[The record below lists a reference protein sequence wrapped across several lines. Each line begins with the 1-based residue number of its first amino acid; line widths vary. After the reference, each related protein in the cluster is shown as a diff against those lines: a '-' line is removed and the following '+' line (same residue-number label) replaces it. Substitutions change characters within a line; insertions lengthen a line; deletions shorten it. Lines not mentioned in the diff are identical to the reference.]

1 MKHGIML
8 LQNSTLPPRTK
19 DFNGSLQQGIHH
31 FHRFVNLI
39 SPSITR
45 CYLES
50 KGWRSGESTRLP
62 PMWLG
67 FKSQRRRHMWVE
79 FVVGS
84 LPCSK
89 RFFSGY
95 SGFPLSSKTNTSK
108 FQFDQESGRR
118 RTTLWMCYLQII
130 IYLFILLFYL
140 SVPTT
145 KASKSDFELQTESL
159 P

>member
-50 KGWRSGESTRLP
+50 KGWRSGESTCLP

-84 LPCSK
+84 LLCSE
-89 RFFSGY
+89 RFF
-95 SGFPLSSKTNTSK
+95 FPGAPVFPSLQKPTFSNSNSTRNQVDEEALCGCATSK
-108 FQFDQESGRR
+108 S
-118 RTTLWMCYLQII
+118 LLIN
-130 IYLFILLFYL
+130 YLFIHSFICYNR
-140 SVPTT
+140 
-145 KASKSDFELQTESL
+145 SL
-159 P
+159 IENRQ